1 MFNFFLDGEE
11 NMLKKAALL
20 TISCIL
26 PLSVAQAQSSADFY
40 QDLLISDEVKANE
53 AKQKEQQKLQK
64 QMQDVQDSARS
75 LLTTKTKNLKIDVP
89 QIERRNDTEPSD
101 KEVAMEAQ
109 NLDSAPFGL
118 LWKASE
124 ATIKNMGIILTPAEQ
139 EDYVNSFDVS
149 QLPVETKGFR
159 RIQITFGE
167 EDELWRI
174 IAYGDFLEDTPE
186 ASKGLRQYEM
196 YARLLNQKYGNQ
208 KDFYTPAMKTV
219 EKEVMINGR
228 KTMQTEQI
236 PEKIGNPNFLSQLQ
250 EGTATLYSTFEGK
263 GIGAALALNVD
274 GDGKSYI
281 VIDYKNLN
289 ILKER
294 ENETLNIL

>member
-1 MFNFFLDGEE
+1 
-11 NMLKKAALL
+11 MLKKAALL
-20 TISCIL
+20 TMSCMI
-26 PLSVAQAQSSADFY
+26 PLSMAHAQSNADFY

-53 AKQKEQQKLQK
+53 AKQKEEQKLREE
-64 QMQDVQDSARS
+64 MQDVQDSARS

-89 QIERRNDTEPSD
+89 QIERRNNAEPSD
-101 KEVAMEAQ
+101 KEVAIEAQ
-109 NLDSAPFGL
+109 NLDAAPFGL

-124 ATIKNMGIILTPAEQ
+124 AAIKNMGVILTPAEQ
-139 EDYVNSFDVS
+139 EDYVNSFVAT
-149 QLPVETKGFR
+149 QLPVDAKGFR
-159 RIQITFGE
+159 TIQITFGE

-174 IAYGDFLEDTPE
+174 IAYGDLIDDTPS

-196 YARLLNQKYGNQ
+196 YARLLNQKYGKQ

-228 KTMQTEQI
+228 KTMQSEQV
-236 PEKIGNPNFLSQLQ
+236 PEKMGNPNFLAQLQ
-250 EGTATLYSTFEGK
+250 DGSATLYSTFEGN

>member
-1 MFNFFLDGEE
+1 
-11 NMLKKAALL
+11 MLKKAALL
-20 TISCIL
+20 TMSCMI
-26 PLSVAQAQSSADFY
+26 PLSMAHAQSNADFY

-53 AKQKEQQKLQK
+53 AKQKEEQKLREE
-64 QMQDVQDSARS
+64 MQDVQDSARS

-89 QIERRNDTEPSD
+89 QIERRNNAEPSD
-101 KEVAMEAQ
+101 KEVAIEAQ
-109 NLDSAPFGL
+109 NLDAAPFGL

-124 ATIKNMGIILTPAEQ
+124 AAIKNMGVILTPAEQ
-139 EDYVNSFDVS
+139 EDYVNSFVAT
-149 QLPVETKGFR
+149 QLPVEAKGFR
-159 RIQITFGE
+159 TIQITFGE

-174 IAYGDFLEDTPE
+174 IAYGDLIDDTPS

-196 YARLLNQKYGNQ
+196 YARLLNQKYGKQ

-228 KTMQTEQI
+228 KTMQSEQV
-236 PEKIGNPNFLSQLQ
+236 PEKMGNPNFLAQLQ
-250 EGTATLYSTFEGK
+250 DGSATLYSTFEGN

>member
-1 MFNFFLDGEE
+1 
-11 NMLKKAALL
+11 MLKKAALL
-20 TISCIL
+20 TMSCMI
-26 PLSVAQAQSSADFY
+26 PLSMAHAQSNADFY

-53 AKQKEQQKLQK
+53 AKQKEEQKLREE
-64 QMQDVQDSARS
+64 MQDVQDSARS

-89 QIERRNDTEPSD
+89 QIERRNNAEPSD
-101 KEVAMEAQ
+101 KEVAIEAQ
-109 NLDSAPFGL
+109 NLDAAPFGL

-124 ATIKNMGIILTPAEQ
+124 AAIKNMGVILTPAEQ
-139 EDYVNSFDVS
+139 EDYVNSFVAT
-149 QLPVETKGFR
+149 QLPVDAKGFR
-159 RIQITFGE
+159 TIQITFGE

-174 IAYGDFLEDTPE
+174 IAYGDLIDDTQS

-196 YARLLNQKYGNQ
+196 YARLLNQKYGKQ

-228 KTMQTEQI
+228 KTMQSEQV
-236 PEKIGNPNFLSQLQ
+236 PEKMGNPNFLAQLQ
-250 EGTATLYSTFEGK
+250 DGSATLYSTFEGN

>member
-1 MFNFFLDGEE
+1 
-11 NMLKKAALL
+11 MLKKAALL
-20 TISCIL
+20 TMSCMI
-26 PLSVAQAQSSADFY
+26 PLSMAHAQSNADFY
-40 QDLLISDEVKANE
+40 QDLLISDEIKANE
-53 AKQKEQQKLQK
+53 AKQKEEQKLREE
-64 QMQDVQDSARS
+64 MQDVQDSARS
-75 LLTTKTKNLKIDVP
+75 LLTTKTKSLKIDVP
-89 QIERRNDTEPSD
+89 QIERRNNAEPSD
-101 KEVAMEAQ
+101 KEVAIEAQ
-109 NLDSAPFGL
+109 NLDAAPFGL

-124 ATIKNMGIILTPAEQ
+124 AAIKNMGVILTPAEQ
-139 EDYVNSFDVS
+139 EDYVNSFVAT
-149 QLPVETKGFR
+149 QLPVDAKGFR
-159 RIQITFGE
+159 TIQITFGE

-174 IAYGDFLEDTPE
+174 IAYGDFIEDTPS

-196 YARLLNQKYGNQ
+196 YARLLNQKYGKQ

-228 KTMQTEQI
+228 KTMQTEQV
-236 PEKIGNPNFLSQLQ
+236 PEKMGNPNFLAQLQ
-250 EGTATLYSTFEGK
+250 EGTATLYSTFEGN
-263 GIGAALALNVD
+263 GIGAALTLNVD

>member
-20 TISCIL
+20 TMSCMI
-26 PLSVAQAQSSADFY
+26 PLSMAHAQSNADFY

-53 AKQKEQQKLQK
+53 AKQKEEQKLREE
-64 QMQDVQDSARS
+64 MQDVQDSARS

-89 QIERRNDTEPSD
+89 QIERRNNAEHSD
-101 KEVAMEAQ
+101 KEVAIEAQ
-109 NLDSAPFGL
+109 NLDAAPFGL

-124 ATIKNMGIILTPAEQ
+124 AAIKNMGVILTPAEQ
-139 EDYVNSFDVS
+139 EDYVNSFVAT
-149 QLPVETKGFR
+149 QLPVDAKGFR
-159 RIQITFGE
+159 TIQITFGE

-174 IAYGDFLEDTPE
+174 IAYGDFIEDTPS

-196 YARLLNQKYGNQ
+196 YARLLNQKYGKQ

-228 KTMQTEQI
+228 KTMQSEQV
-236 PEKIGNPNFLSQLQ
+236 PEKMGNPNFLSQLQ
-250 EGTATLYSTFEGK
+250 DGTATLYSTFEGN
-263 GIGAALALNVD
+263 GIGVALTLNVD

>member
-1 MFNFFLDGEE
+1 
-11 NMLKKAALL
+11 MLKKAALL
-20 TISCIL
+20 TMSCMI
-26 PLSVAQAQSSADFY
+26 PLSMAHAQSNADFY

-53 AKQKEQQKLQK
+53 AKQKEEQKLREE
-64 QMQDVQDSARS
+64 MQDVQDSARS

-89 QIERRNDTEPSD
+89 QIERRNNAEHSD
-101 KEVAMEAQ
+101 KEVAIEAQ
-109 NLDSAPFGL
+109 NLDAAPFGL

-124 ATIKNMGIILTPAEQ
+124 AAIKNMGVILTPAEQ
-139 EDYVNSFDVS
+139 EDYVNSFVAT
-149 QLPVETKGFR
+149 QLPVDAKGFR
-159 RIQITFGE
+159 TIQITFGE

-174 IAYGDFLEDTPE
+174 IAYGDFIEDTPS

-196 YARLLNQKYGNQ
+196 YARLLNQKYGKQ

-228 KTMQTEQI
+228 KTMQSEQV
-236 PEKIGNPNFLSQLQ
+236 PEKMGNPNFLSQLQ
-250 EGTATLYSTFEGK
+250 DGTATLYSTFEGN
-263 GIGAALALNVD
+263 GIGVALTLNVD

>member
-1 MFNFFLDGEE
+1 
-11 NMLKKAALL
+11 MLKKAALL
-20 TISCIL
+20 TMSCMI
-26 PLSVAQAQSSADFY
+26 PLSMAHAQSNADFY

-53 AKQKEQQKLQK
+53 AKQKEEQKLREE
-64 QMQDVQDSARS
+64 MQDVQDSARS

-89 QIERRNDTEPSD
+89 QIERRNNAEHSD
-101 KEVAMEAQ
+101 KEVAIEAQ
-109 NLDSAPFGL
+109 NLDAAPFGL

-124 ATIKNMGIILTPAEQ
+124 AAIKNMGVILTPAEQ
-139 EDYVNSFDVS
+139 EDYVNSFVAT
-149 QLPVETKGFR
+149 QLPVDAKGFR
-159 RIQITFGE
+159 TIQITFGE

-174 IAYGDFLEDTPE
+174 IAYGDFIEDTPS

-196 YARLLNQKYGNQ
+196 YARLLNQKYGKQ

-228 KTMQTEQI
+228 KTMQTEQV
-236 PEKIGNPNFLSQLQ
+236 PEKMGNPNFLSQLQ
-250 EGTATLYSTFEGK
+250 DGTATLYSTFEGN
-263 GIGAALALNVD
+263 GIGVALTLNVD

>member
-20 TISCIL
+20 TMSCMI
-26 PLSVAQAQSSADFY
+26 PLSMAHAQSNADFY

-53 AKQKEQQKLQK
+53 AKQKEEQKLREE
-64 QMQDVQDSARS
+64 MQDVQDSARS

-89 QIERRNDTEPSD
+89 QIERRNNAEPSD
-101 KEVAMEAQ
+101 KEVAIEAQ
-109 NLDSAPFGL
+109 NLDAAPFGL

-124 ATIKNMGIILTPAEQ
+124 AAIKNMGVILTPAEQ
-139 EDYVNSFDVS
+139 EDYVNSFVAT
-149 QLPVETKGFR
+149 QLPVDAKGFR
-159 RIQITFGE
+159 TIQITFGE

-174 IAYGDFLEDTPE
+174 IAYGDLIDDTQS

-196 YARLLNQKYGNQ
+196 YARLLNQKYGKQ

-228 KTMQTEQI
+228 KTMQSEQV
-236 PEKIGNPNFLSQLQ
+236 PEKMGNPNFLAQLQ
-250 EGTATLYSTFEGK
+250 DGSATLYSTFEGN

>member
-1 MFNFFLDGEE
+1 
-11 NMLKKAALL
+11 MLKKAALL
-20 TISCIL
+20 TMSCML
-26 PLSVAQAQSSADFY
+26 PLNMAQAQSDADFY
-40 QDLLISDEVKANE
+40 QGLLISDEVKANE
-53 AKQKEQQKLQK
+53 AKQQQQQKLREE
-64 QMQDVQDSARS
+64 MQDVQDSARS

-89 QIERRNDTEPSD
+89 QFERRSNAEPSD
-101 KEVAMEAQ
+101 KEVAQEAQ

-118 LWKASE
+118 LWKAS
-124 ATIKNMGIILTPAEQ
+124 AAAIKNMGVVLKPTEQ
-139 EDYVNSFDVS
+139 EDYVNSYIAT
-149 QLPVETKGFR
+149 QLPVDTKGFR
-159 RIQITFGE
+159 SIQVTFGE

-174 IAYGDFLEDTPE
+174 IAYGNFLDDTPS
-186 ASKGLRQYEM
+186 ASKALRQYEM

-208 KDFYTPAMKTV
+208 KDFYTPATKTV
-219 EKEVMINGR
+219 EKEVIVGGR

-236 PEKIGNPNFLSQLQ
+236 PEKMGNPNFLSQLQ

-263 GIGAALALNVD
+263 GIGAALSLNVD

-289 ILKER
+289 ILQER

>member
-1 MFNFFLDGEE
+1 
-11 NMLKKAALL
+11 MLKKAALL
-20 TISCIL
+20 TMSCML
-26 PLSVAQAQSSADFY
+26 PLSMAHAQSNADFY

-53 AKQKEQQKLQK
+53 AKQKEEQKLREE
-64 QMQDVQDSARS
+64 MQDVQDSARS

-89 QIERRNDTEPSD
+89 QIERRNNAEPSD
-101 KEVAMEAQ
+101 KEVAQEAQ
-109 NLDSAPFGL
+109 NLDAAPFGL

-124 ATIKNMGIILTPAEQ
+124 AAIKNMGVILTPAEQ
-139 EDYVNSFDVS
+139 EDYVNSFVAT
-149 QLPVETKGFR
+149 QLPVDAKGFR
-159 RIQITFGE
+159 TIQITFGE

-174 IAYGDFLEDTPE
+174 IAYGDLIDDTPS

-196 YARLLNQKYGNQ
+196 YARLLNQKYGKQ

-228 KTMQTEQI
+228 KTMQSEQV
-236 PEKIGNPNFLSQLQ
+236 PEKMGNPNFLAQLQ
-250 EGTATLYSTFEGK
+250 DGSATLYSTFEGN